1 MMLPPRARAPKPYQ
15 GDVLPFN
22 TSHLFNV
29 MDAALRTKIIW
40 GVIAM
45 CAGSFALKTCN
56 DSRVAE
62 EEAQQ
67 QQLFR
72 KKNVTPKLKEVND
85 ATAPRSASSASPFDA
100 ADLLTKLSDYDK
112 RTAAQRR
119 ELEEIFAFLQ
129 EKQGAELPEN
139 VFKQWE
145 NQLARLQ
152 RGKTGLDAQQEEA
165 QGIYDAQL
173 QQWLAAAAQTQD
185 IKTHADELDAL
196 ATALQD
202 LQKTAE
208 RRRSGL
214 DRDGVAYAGY
224 TMDIKRIKKRLKLI
238 EEKKAEWEAATK
250 AAVEARAA
258 VVTDTGEI
266 NRDGEP
272 IRKAEELLAR
282 ILVDPEGDAESLTA
296 PTILPAPPPPPFVP
310 DIRIVTTGD
319 LADSLLEP
327 LVNQWLK
334 TRKATPMEGGN
345 TFTWNV
351 ADENT
356 REIEVK
362 VPEKM
367 QGADKGVLRIRVTTE
382 TNGSSVFTHLLA
394 GGDADLVLTGR
405 KMSKQMEGMWL
416 PQGKTLEM
424 MDPAG
429 KGRAYRTRI
438 CSDALLFFRGSDMDL
453 ETVSTHVLKK
463 TPKVL
468 SMDDAGRMEAAALFG
483 QTAGAADLRA
493 KTAGKTSAAITNEHP
508 NHLFLG
514 TWHQDGVNHNP
525 GRALSASSEAA
536 LSYSTCWEDEAVLKN
551 IPAEYRAVAAGCV
564 PTDDSIK
571 SGQYAFSYSITFYR
585 ATQNT
590 PKAAAAV
597 DLMSYAGD
605 VTNAEVGE
613 LVRLR
618 GFAPMQFELN
628 KPDNTLSDKD
638 LPLAKVIRQMES
650 SGLDMGYDDSCS
662 WVYGVRIPI
671 PLYYAVGS
679 VTSDGEK
686 AVEIDPDSRYYTE
699 AQGLQLI
706 NKLVQ
711 GKKACLVLVGHA
723 DPQWGKKMD
732 TSKDSWR
739 KNLAL
744 SEERAKS
751 VYKTL
756 FSESF
761 GGNDKLGKV
770 QLGTSWAR
778 PAADLYLNKS
788 VEEQESALDRCRRV
802 DVFLIFP
809 MTAE

>member
-1 MMLPPRARAPKPYQ
+1 
-15 GDVLPFN
+15 
-22 TSHLFNV
+22 
-29 MDAALRTKIIW
+29 MDAVLRTKIIW
-40 GVIAM
+40 GVIAL
-45 CAGSFALKTCN
+45 CAGSFTLKTCN
-56 DSRVAE
+56 DSRIAE

-72 KKNVTPKLKEVND
+72 KKNVTPMLKEVND

-100 ADLLTKLSDYDK
+100 AGLLAKLSDYDK

-129 EKQGAELPEN
+129 EKQGTELPEN
-139 VFKQWE
+139 VCKQWE
-145 NQLARLQ
+145 NQLARLKS
-152 RGKTGLDAQQEEA
+152 GKTGLDAQQEEA

-173 QQWLAAAAQTQD
+173 QQWLATAAQTQD
-185 IKTHADELDAL
+185 IKTHADELAAL
-196 ATALQD
+196 ATALQA

-208 RRRSGL
+208 RRRREVDS
-214 DRDGVAYAGY
+214 DGVAYTGY

-238 EEKKAEWEAATK
+238 EEKKAEWDAITK

-266 NRDGEP
+266 NRNGEP
-272 IRKAEELLAR
+272 IRKAEELLAN
-282 ILVDPEGDAESLTA
+282 ILVDPECDAESLTA

-327 LVNQWLK
+327 MVNQWLK
-334 TRKATPMEGGN
+334 ARKATPMEGEN

-351 ADENT
+351 ANENT

-362 VPEKM
+362 VPEKL

-382 TNGSSVFTHLLA
+382 TNGASVFTHLLA

-429 KGRAYRTRI
+429 KGRAYRTRV
-438 CSDALLFFRGSDMDL
+438 CSDALLFFRGSGMDL
-453 ETVSTHVLKK
+453 ETVSTHVLES

-468 SMDDAGRMEAAALFG
+468 SVDDAGRMEAAALFG
-483 QTAGAADLRA
+483 QAAKATDHRA
-493 KTAGKTSAAITNEHP
+493 MTTGKTPAAITREHP
-508 NHLFLG
+508 DHLFLG
-514 TWHQDGVNHNP
+514 TWHQDGLNHNP
-525 GRALSASSEAA
+525 GRALSASGNAA
-536 LSYSTCWEDEAVLKN
+536 LGYSTCWDDEAVLKN
-551 IPAEYRAVAAGCV
+551 IPAEYRAVAAGCI
-564 PTDDSIK
+564 PTDDSIM
-571 SGQYAFSYSITFYR
+571 SGQYAFSYNISFYR
-585 ATQNT
+585 STQNN
-590 PKAAAAV
+590 PKASAAA
-597 DLMSYAGD
+597 DLMTYAGD

-613 LVRLR
+613 LVRLH
-618 GFAPMQFELN
+618 GFAPMQFELS
-628 KPDNTLSDKD
+628 KPDNTLTDED
-638 LPLAKVIRQMES
+638 LPLAMVIRQMET
-650 SGLDMGYDDSCS
+650 SGLDMGYDADSCT

-679 VTSDGEK
+679 VTSDGKK

-699 AQGLQLI
+699 AQGLQAI
-706 NKLVQ
+706 NKMVQ

-723 DPQWGKKMD
+723 DPQWGKKLD
-732 TSKDSWR
+732 TSKESWR
-739 KNLAL
+739 KNLTL
-744 SEERAKS
+744 SADRAKG
-751 VYKTL
+751 VYQTL
-756 FSESF
+756 FHDIF
-761 GGNDKLGKV
+761 GGHAQLGKV

-778 PAADLYLNKS
+778 PAADIHLGKA
-788 VEEQESALDRCRRV
+788 VEDQEAALERCRRV
-802 DVFLIFP
+802 DIFLIFP
-809 MTAE
+809 LTAE